1 MRTRFS
7 HIGAAILSGLLL
19 AAAFPKWDQTYL
31 LIFALVPLL
40 WALRGQSLKAAFWL
54 GLASGLAHY
63 TAMLYWIVYVTHVF
77 GKLPLIAAM
86 GILLLLAGYL
96 CLYTAVWGL
105 GVAWGAARGLS
116 LLWWA
121 PVLWVALEMGQTYI
135 ISGFPWELLGN
146 GLYQYP
152 RLLQLADIT
161 GVYGLSFLVVLVNAS
176 FYLLGFPPRG
186 KAFKFRQAAAVCLI
200 LALWIGYGFY
210 RLGEVDRLMAA
221 SPKIKVAVVQGN
233 LKQGEKW
240 QKSMVQTTLN
250 RYGELTR
257 KVQGARLIIW
267 PETAA
272 PFLYVRTPDLAAEVQ
287 KIARDR

>member
-1 MRTRFS
+1 MNKRA
-7 HIGAAILSGLLL
+7 GLPQVLAAILSGLLL

-40 WALRGQSLKAAFWL
+40 WALKGQSLKAAFWL
-54 GLASGLAHY
+54 GLVSGLAHY
-63 TAMLYWIVYVTHVF
+63 VALLYWIVYVTHVF
-77 GKLPLIAAM
+77 GKLPLIAAI
-86 GILLLLAGYL
+86 GILLLLAGYF

-146 GLYQYP
+146 GLYRYP

-176 FYLLGFPPRG
+176 LYLLCFPPRG
-186 KAFKFRQAAAVCLI
+186 KAFKFRQAVAVCLI

-210 RLGEVDRLMAA
+210 RLGEVDALDGRQ
-221 SPKIKVAVVQGN
+221 PQDQGGGGPG
-233 LKQGEKW
+233 QHQAGGE
-240 QKSMVQTTLN
+240 MEEGN
-250 RYGELTR
+250 GPDH
-257 KVQGARLIIW
+257 
-267 PETAA
+267 PEPLRGTDPEGPGGPAHH
-272 PFLYVRTPDLAAEVQ
+272 LA
-287 KIARDR
+287 

>member
-1 MRTRFS
+1 M
-7 HIGAAILSGLLL
+7 AAILSGLLL

-40 WALRGQSLKAAFWL
+40 WALRDQSLKAAFWL
-54 GLASGLAHY
+54 GLVSGLAHY
-63 TAMLYWIVYVTHVF
+63 VALLYWIVYVTHVF
-77 GKLPLIAAM
+77 GKLPLIAAI

-146 GLYQYP
+146 GLYRYP

-176 FYLLGFPPRG
+176 LYLLCFPPRG
-186 KAFKFRQAAAVCLI
+186 QG
-200 LALWIGYGFY
+200 LA
-210 RLGEVDRLMAA
+210 
-221 SPKIKVAVVQGN
+221 S
-233 LKQGEKW
+233 
-240 QKSMVQTTLN
+240 S
-250 RYGELTR
+250 
-257 KVQGARLIIW
+257 AR
-267 PETAA
+267 PRPSA
-272 PFLYVRTPDLAAEVQ
+272 
-287 KIARDR
+287 